1 MSNED
6 VERPE
11 EPVTGTPQEPVTGL
25 SPEAR
30 RREDEAVRIR
40 ANHVREPADLERG
53 AGGYPERVE
62 ADRIRS
68 DGIVEPADV
77 PRGVAGEKGI
87 TEAERIRA
95 DGIEEP
101 LDAAVGVVG
110 DDPARTEA
118 DRIRSA
124 DLTDDPVDVVGD
136 TADATGHGE
145 RWTGADRTVDPVDPV
160 DPADG
165 RGV

>member
-11 EPVTGTPQEPVTGL
+11 EPVTGVPPVD
-25 SPEAR
+25 R
-30 RREDEAVRIR
+30 RREDEAERIR
-40 ANHVREPADLERG
+40 SSNVREPVDLERG

-77 PRGVAGEKGI
+77 PRGVVGDKGL

-101 LDAAVGVVG
+101 LDADVGVVG
-110 DDPARTEA
+110 DSAARTEA

-124 DLTDDPVDVVGD
+124 DLTDDPVDVAAD
-136 TADATGHGE
+136 AADATGHGE
-145 RWTGADRTVDPVDPV
+145 RWTGGADRAVDPVDPV
-160 DPADG
+160 DPRDDRA
-165 RGV
+165 V